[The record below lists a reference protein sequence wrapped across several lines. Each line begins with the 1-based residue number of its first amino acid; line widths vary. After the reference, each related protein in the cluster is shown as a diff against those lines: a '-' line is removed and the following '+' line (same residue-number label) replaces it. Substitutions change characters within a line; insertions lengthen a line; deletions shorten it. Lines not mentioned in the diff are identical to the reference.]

1 MATNMNDLLNQVEAR
16 LSKDMKKHPDFEIG
30 DVVDVGVKIKEGD
43 KERVQVFNGR
53 VISKRGGGLRA
64 YFTVRRIVDN
74 EGVER
79 DFPLFSPLI
88 DHIRV
93 KSHGKARRAKL
104 FFLRDRVGKQT
115 RLREMI
121 GEETAETAAAAAET
135 QDKKKGKKR
144 GAKAKAERAT
154 RSVEMQAKKDEA
166 RRKKRAAKKAE
177 KAGATGGAAPTS

>member
-1 MATNMNDLLNQVEAR
+1 MATNMNDLLHQVEAR

-53 VISKRGGGLRA
+53 VIAKRGGGLRA

-104 FFLRDRVGKQT
+104 FFLRERVGKQT
-115 RLREMI
+115 RLREVI
-121 GEETAETAAAAAET
+121 AAEEVAAASAETE
-135 QDKKKGKKR
+135 KKKGKKR

-154 RSVEMQAKKDEA
+154 RSAEMQSKKEEA

-177 KAGATGGAAPTS
+177 KAGAAGGAAPQA

>member
-1 MATNMNDLLNQVEAR
+1 MAMDMNDLLNQVETR
-16 LSKDMKKHPDFEIG
+16 LTKDMKKHPPFEIG

-53 VISKRGGGLRA
+53 VIAKRGGGLRS

-79 DFPLFSPLI
+79 DFPIFSPII

-104 FFLRDRVGKQT
+104 FFLRERVGKQT
-115 RLREMI
+115 RLREVI
-121 GEETAETAAAAAET
+121 AAEEAVAVVAEGAA
-135 QDKKKGKKR
+135 DKKKGKKR

-154 RSVEMQAKKDEA
+154 RSAEMQAKKDEA

-177 KAGATGGAAPTS
+177 KAGAPGAAPQG

>member
-1 MATNMNDLLNQVEAR
+1 MAMDMNDLLNQVEAR
-16 LSKDMKKHPDFEIG
+16 ATKDMKKHPPFEIG

-53 VISKRGGGLRA
+53 VIAKRGGGLRS

-79 DFPLFSPLI
+79 DFPLYSPLI

-93 KSHGKARRAKL
+93 KTHGKARRAKL
-104 FFLRDRVGKQT
+104 FFLRERVGKQT
-115 RLREMI
+115 RLREVLVA
-121 GEETAETAAAAAET
+121 EEQAAAAGAADE
-135 QDKKKGKKR
+135 KKKGKKR

-154 RSVEMQAKKDEA
+154 RAVEMQAKKDEA

-177 KAGATGGAAPTS
+177 KAGAAGGQPQG

>member
-1 MATNMNDLLNQVEAR
+1 MAMDMNDLLNQVEAR
-16 LSKDMKKHPDFEIG
+16 ATKDMKKHPPFNIG

-53 VISKRGGGLRA
+53 VIAKRGGGLRS

-104 FFLRDRVGKQT
+104 FFLRERVGKQV
-115 RLREMI
+115 RLREVLV
-121 GEETAETAAAAAET
+121 GGDTEAPAEGAE
-135 QDKKKGKKR
+135 QAKKKGKKR
-144 GAKAKAERAT
+144 GAKAKAERQSRAAD
-154 RSVEMQAKKDEA
+154 MAAQKAEA

-177 KAGATGGAAPTS
+177 KAGAAEAPK

>member
-1 MATNMNDLLNQVEAR
+1 MAMDMNDLLNQVEAR
-16 LSKDMKKHPDFEIG
+16 ISKDMKKHPPFEIG

-53 VISKRGGGLRA
+53 VIAKRGGGLRS

-104 FFLRDRVGKQT
+104 FFLRERVGKQT
-115 RLREMI
+115 RLREVLAP
-121 GEETAETAAAAAET
+121 EEAVAAEGAA
-135 QDKKKGKKR
+135 DKKKGKKR
-144 GAKAKAERAT
+144 GAKAKAERQT
-154 RSVEMQAKKDEA
+154 RSAEMQAKKDEA

-177 KAGATGGAAPTS
+177 KAGAPGAAPQG

>member
-1 MATNMNDLLNQVEAR
+1 MAMDMNDLLNQVEAR
-16 LSKDMKKHPDFEIG
+16 LSKDMKKHPPFEIG

-53 VISKRGGGLRA
+53 VIAKRGGGLRS

-104 FFLRDRVGKQT
+104 FFLRERVGKQT
-115 RLREMI
+115 RLREVLVA
-121 GEETAETAAAAAET
+121 EEQAAAAAAGEE
-135 QDKKKGKKR
+135 KKKGKKR

-154 RSVEMQAKKDEA
+154 RAAEMDAKKAEA

-177 KAGATGGAAPTS
+177 KAGAGSPEAAQG

>member
-1 MATNMNDLLNQVEAR
+1 MAMDMNDLLNQVEAR
-16 LSKDMKKHPDFEIG
+16 FTKDMKKHPPFEVG

-53 VISKRGGGLRA
+53 VIGKRGAALRS

-104 FFLRDRVGKQT
+104 FFLRERVGKQT
-115 RLREMI
+115 RLREVI
-121 GEETAETAAAAAET
+121 APEEVAASAEAAAAG
-135 QDKKKGKKR
+135 KKGKKR

-177 KAGATGGAAPTS
+177 KAGAAGGGAPQG

>member
-1 MATNMNDLLNQVEAR
+1 MATNMNDLLHQVEAR
-16 LSKDMKKHPDFEIG
+16 LSKDMKKHPEFEIG

-53 VISKRGGGLRA
+53 VIARRGGGLRQ

-79 DFPLFSPLI
+79 DFPLYSPLI

-104 FFLRDRVGKQT
+104 FFLRERVGKQT
-115 RLREMI
+115 RLREVI
-121 GEETAETAAAAAET
+121 AAEEAAAAAEA
-135 QDKKKGKKR
+135 QKEKKGKKR

-154 RSVEMQAKKDEA
+154 RAAEMQAKKDEA

-177 KAGATGGAAPTS
+177 KAGAAGGAAPQA

>member
-1 MATNMNDLLNQVEAR
+1 MAADMNDLLNSVEAR
-16 LSKDMKKHPDFEIG
+16 LSKDMKKHPEFEIG

-53 VISKRGGGLRA
+53 VIAKRGGGLRA

-88 DHIRV
+88 DHVKV

-104 FFLRDRVGKQT
+104 FFLRERVGKQT
-115 RLREMI
+115 RLREVI
-121 GEETAETAAAAAET
+121 AAEEVAAAET
-135 QDKKKGKKR
+135 TDKKKGKKR
-144 GAKAKAERAT
+144 GAKAKAERQT
-154 RSVEMQAKKDEA
+154 RAVEMQAKKEEA

-177 KAGATGGAAPTS
+177 KAGAPGGAAPQG

>member
-1 MATNMNDLLNQVEAR
+1 MAMDMKDLLNSVEDR
-16 LSKDMKKHPDFEIG
+16 LTKDMKKHPPFEIG

-53 VISKRGGGLRA
+53 VIAKRGGGLRS

-104 FFLRDRVGKQT
+104 FFLRERVGKQT
-115 RLREMI
+115 RLREVI
-121 GEETAETAAAAAET
+121 SGEEVAAAAAAEAAS
-135 QDKKKGKKR
+135 DKKKGKKR
-144 GAKAKAERAT
+144 GAKAKAERAG
-154 RSVEMQAKKDEA
+154 
-166 RRKKRAAKKAE
+166 RAAE
-177 KAGATGGAAPTS
+177 

>member
-1 MATNMNDLLNQVEAR
+1 MAMDMNDLMNQVEAR
-16 LSKDMKKHPDFEIG
+16 ALKDMKKHPPFEIG

-53 VISKRGGGLRA
+53 VIAMRGGGLRS

-79 DFPLFSPLI
+79 DFPLYSPLI

-104 FFLRDRVGKQT
+104 FFLRERVGKQT
-115 RLREMI
+115 RLREVLV
-121 GEETAETAAAAAET
+121 GEEQGVAAEGAEAAA
-135 QDKKKGKKR
+135 DKKKGKKR
-144 GAKAKAERAT
+144 GAKAKAERQT
-154 RSVEMQAKKDEA
+154 RAAEMQAQKAEA

-177 KAGATGGAAPTS
+177 KAGAAPPAQG